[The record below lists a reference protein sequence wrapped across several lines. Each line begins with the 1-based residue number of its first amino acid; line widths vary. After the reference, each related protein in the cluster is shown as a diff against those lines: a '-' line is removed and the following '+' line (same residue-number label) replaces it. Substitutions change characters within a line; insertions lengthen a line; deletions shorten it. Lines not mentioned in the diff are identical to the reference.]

1 VVTTDLGSDAGTDR
15 WVSTSGSDEGDGH
28 AAAAGATAGTLGG
41 TSDSVAEAT
50 ALVTLTDRKLGIDV
64 VAGEPDPATT
74 PIDIAPSAV
83 TDASTARGTPLQRR
97 CLCRGWAW
105 WGVRCRTV

>member
-1 VVTTDLGSDAGTDR
+1 M
-15 WVSTSGSDEGDGH
+15 
-28 AAAAGATAGTLGG
+28 LGG
-41 TSDSVAEAT
+41 TSDSVAAGTALSDVEEMAPTVTEAA
-50 ALVTLTDRKLGIDV
+50 ALVTSTGRKLGIDV
-64 VAGEPDPATT
+64 VAGEPAPAAT

-83 TDASTARGTPLQRR
+83 TDASTARGTPLQKR